1 MYNISVAQK
10 DCLSILDSHRV
21 GGSNNLVLSL
31 DNDDGVTFLADTIGL
46 EFSDGRVNGTI
57 RFFQG
62 RNDDGIASPHVSV
75 RLTGDLFACG
85 QDSDRSSGTEL
96 GNLLGGGTGF
106 GAHNNGLG
114 TNINGGLD
122 GRGGDRLT
130 GGKSS
135 ELFESGVA
143 DGGVEGIVVDGRFG
157 FNAGFGHNLDGS
169 GRVFSVG
176 GLSGKHNGVGSV
188 KNGVGDIGTLGTGR
202 TRVSNHGFEHL
213 CGSDNR
219 LPDDIS
225 LSDHHLLGKK
235 DLLRRDFH
243 TKITTGNHDTVSD
256 GQNLIVVFDTFLVLD
271 LANDL
276 DSLVFRSKN
285 FTDFEDITGFT
296 DEGSGDEINL
306 VGDTP
311 VDNVGN
317 ILLGQS
323 RKVDNNSGQVHV
335 LALTEG
341 GVVHDLTG
349 DFLVCGVAGD
359 DLQDQ
364 RSVGNQD
371 GLSRGDG
378 SGQFSVRAS
387 KLGVVSQEFVVGSK
401 DKSLSLGQ
409 VNLLGSVGEES
420 GSDFRSLGIK
430 KDT

>member
-1 MYNISVAQK
+1 M
-10 DCLSILDSHRV
+10 
-21 GGSNNLVLSL
+21 G
-31 DNDDGVTFLADTIGL
+31 
-46 EFSDGRVNGTI
+46 E
-57 RFFQG
+57 
-62 RNDDGIASPHVSV
+62 
-75 RLTGDLFACG
+75 
-85 QDSDRSSGTEL
+85 E
-96 GNLLGGGTGF
+96 
-106 GAHNNGLG
+106 
-114 TNINGGLD
+114 
-122 GRGGDRLT
+122 
-130 GGKSS
+130 
-135 ELFESGVA
+135 
-143 DGGVEGIVVDGRFG
+143 
-157 FNAGFGHNLDGS
+157 
-169 GRVFSVG
+169 
-176 GLSGKHNGVGSV
+176 
-188 KNGVGDIGTLGTGR
+188 
-202 TRVSNHGFEHL
+202 
-213 CGSDNR
+213 
-219 LPDDIS
+219 
-225 LSDHHLLGKK
+225 

-243 TKITTGNHDTVSD
+243 TKITTGNHDTISD
-256 GQNLIVVFDTFLVLD
+256 GQNVIVVFDTFLVLD
-271 LANDL
+271 LADDL

-285 FTDFEDITGFT
+285 FTDFEDITGLT

-311 VDNVGN
+311 FDNVGN

-349 DFLVCGVAGD
+349 DFLVCGVARD

-378 SGQFSVRAS
+378 SGQFTVRAS
-387 KLGVVSQEFVVGSK
+387 KLGVVSQKFVVGGK